1 MTDSTKQ
8 LKAIRD
14 QIDRLDRELL
24 ATLNRR
30 AELALEAGSIKA
42 GAGQRND
49 FYRPDR
55 EAEVRRALAAANDG
69 PLADAEVVR
78 LFQEIVSA
86 CRALETPMNIAFL
99 GPAGTF
105 TEAAVFK
112 HFGRSVASSPL
123 DTIDAVFRE
132 VAAGTSD
139 YGVVPVE
146 NSTEGVVNH
155 TLDVFIHSP
164 LAICG
169 EVETR
174 IHHCLLGSEDGIDRV
189 TRLYSHQQSLA
200 QCRRWLD
207 EKLPGVERIGVN
219 SNAEAARR
227 CADEP
232 GAAAVAGEVAARTY
246 GLEIIA
252 RNIEDEPNNTTR
264 FLVIGAQSV
273 PPSGMDKTSLILS
286 AKNNPGAL
294 FELLRPF
301 AERGLSMTRIE
312 SRPARSG
319 VWEYVFFVDV
329 EGHAEDPEVAQA
341 LDELA
346 RDAAYVKVL
355 GSYPRAAE

>member
-24 ATLNRR
+24 VTLNRR
-30 AELALEAGSIKA
+30 ADLALQAASIKA
-42 GAGQRND
+42 EDGGSND

-55 EAEVRRALAAANDG
+55 EAEVRRALRSVNEG
-69 PLADAEVVR
+69 PLPDAEVVR

-86 CRALETPMNIAFL
+86 CRALEKPLNIAFL
-99 GPAGTF
+99 GPSGTF

-112 HFGRSVASSPL
+112 HFGRSVTSTPV

-132 VAAGTSD
+132 VAAGSSD

-155 TLDVFIHSP
+155 TLDLFIHSP
-164 LAICG
+164 LGICG

-174 IHHCLLGSEDGIDRV
+174 IHHCLLGRENGIDRV
-189 TRLYSHQQSLA
+189 SRLYSHQQSLG

-207 EKLPGVERIGVN
+207 AKLPAVERISVN

-227 CADEP
+227 CAAEP
-232 GAAAVAGEVAARTY
+232 GTAAVAGEIAAATY

-252 RNIEDEPNNTTR
+252 KNIEDEPDNTTR
-264 FLVIGAQSV
+264 FLVIGTQSV
-273 PPSGMDKTSLILS
+273 PRSGTDKTSLVLS
-286 AKNNPGAL
+286 AKNKPGAL

-301 AERGLSMTRIE
+301 AERELSMTRIE

-319 VWEYVFFVDV
+319 VWDYVFFVDV
-329 EGHAEDPEVAQA
+329 EGHVDDRNVAQA
-341 LDELA
+341 LDELTQ
-346 RDAAYVKVL
+346 DAAFVKVL

>member
-1 MTDSTKQ
+1 MTDCAKP
-8 LKAIRD
+8 LKAVRD
-14 QIDRLDRELL
+14 EIDRLDRELL
-24 ATLNRR
+24 TALNKR
-30 AELALEAGSIKA
+30 AELALKAADIKA
-42 GAGQRND
+42 RDGGNKD

-55 EAEVRRALAAANDG
+55 EAEVRRALAAANTG

-86 CRALETPMNIAFL
+86 CRALETPMSIAFL
-99 GPAGTF
+99 GPPGTF

-112 HFGRSVASSPL
+112 HFGRSVTAVPFDS
-123 DTIDAVFRE
+123 IDAVFRE

-155 TLDVFIHSP
+155 TLDSFMQST
-164 LAICG
+164 LSICG

-174 IHHCLLGSEDGIDRV
+174 IHHCLLGKANNVDGI

-207 EKLPGVERIGVN
+207 ANLPGVDRVSVN

-227 CADEP
+227 CVDEP

-246 GLEIIA
+246 GLELIA
-252 RNIEDEPNNTTR
+252 KNIEDEPSNTTR
-264 FLVIGAQSV
+264 FLVIGARSV
-273 PPSGMDKTSLILS
+273 QRSGSDKTSLILS
-286 AKNNPGAL
+286 AKNEPGAL
-294 FELLRPF
+294 FQLLRPF

-319 VWEYVFFVDV
+319 AWEYVFFVDV
-329 EGHAEDPEVAQA
+329 EGHADDEALALA
-341 LDELA
+341 LDELT
-346 RDAAYVKVL
+346 RAAAFVKVL
-355 GSYPRAAE
+355 GSYPRAAR